1 MKLLQSEF
9 EFDFLF
15 ANISYLSLI
24 RFSTILECFEEF
36 NKEKYIVYSK
46 NKNIIKCS
54 RNISIIIS
62 D

>member
-1 MKLLQSEF
+1 MKLLQREF

-15 ANISYLSLI
+15 ANISYFSLI
-24 RFSTILECFEEF
+24 RFSTILESFEEF

-46 NKNIIKCS
+46 SKNIIKCS

>member
-1 MKLLQSEF
+1 MKLLQREF

-24 RFSTILECFEEF
+24 RFSTILESFEEF

-46 NKNIIKCS
+46 SKNIIKCS

>member
-1 MKLLQSEF
+1 MKLLQREF

-24 RFSTILECFEEF
+24 RFSTILESFEEF

-54 RNISIIIS
+54 RNISS
-62 D
+62 

>member
-15 ANISYLSLI
+15 ANISYFSLI
-24 RFSTILECFEEF
+24 RFSTILESFEEF

>member
-46 NKNIIKCS
+46 SKNIIKCS
-54 RNISIIIS
+54 RNISIIS

>member
-24 RFSTILECFEEF
+24 RFSTILESFEEF

-54 RNISIIIS
+54 RNISIIS

>member
-1 MKLLQSEF
+1 MKLLQREF

-24 RFSTILECFEEF
+24 RFSTILESFEEF

>member
-24 RFSTILECFEEF
+24 RFSTILESFEEF